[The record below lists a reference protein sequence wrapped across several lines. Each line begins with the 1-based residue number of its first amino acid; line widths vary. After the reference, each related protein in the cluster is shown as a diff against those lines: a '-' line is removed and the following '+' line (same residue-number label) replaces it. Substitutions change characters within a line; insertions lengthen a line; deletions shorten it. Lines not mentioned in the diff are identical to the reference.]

1 MRKLITIMLS
11 VLMSLTV
18 MVITNVEPVEAS
30 THIDEIYL
38 TVVEPEAG
46 EYANYDAKITSKPAS
61 DSVREETLVKWWV
74 NDSNDI
80 MGADELED
88 WMTFEAGK
96 YYHITYSKGW
106 LTYEDGDAVVDN
118 NTKIYIN
125 GQLDDGNMRFHVDS
139 TALKAVYLYVDEE
152 PKAGNPV
159 ATVADVYTFPGNLY
173 FENQA
178 IQWFENTVDD
188 LTAGSLIE
196 TDASTYGDGK
206 FYHPTPMWKTVVNGL
221 IMSMGNFYYI
231 DWETTEFYI
240 NGVKEDG
247 KHMRFYSG
255 KELTRIYGDNRYK
268 TSMAIAD
275 VMKQKW
281 QPGSEYEIGLS
292 EVIIASAEN
301 FADALAVSYAAFNS
315 GAEQPRPI
323 VVVNEKNQDLVEKY
337 IRDNFQTDAQVYII
351 GGTKAVPEKIEK
363 NLKKDYSVKRI
374 AGTNRYDT
382 NLKILETFGVSK
394 HDTILIATGTNFADS
409 LSASATGI
417 PMLLVGSSLNDDQ
430 KMFLQ
435 RVKDKWIYILGGT
448 GAVSETVEKQIKEI
462 IGGSPARISGA
473 NRYETSA
480 LIAREFFQ
488 GCSGVAIAFG
498 GNFPDGLCGGP
509 LAGRLNAPL
518 LLVGE
523 NESQYKY
530 ARKFVKDFHVDWG
543 YAFGG
548 GGVISNTLFK
558 KVLREQGVCPIHE
571 VKHE

>member
-18 MVITNVEPVEAS
+18 VVITSVEPVEAS
-30 THIDEIYL
+30 THIDEIHI
-38 TVVEPEAG
+38 TVKEPVAG
-46 EYANYDAKITSKPAS
+46 EEISYDCTITSKPAH
-61 DSVREETLVKWWV
+61 DSVRKSTLIGWLETPADD
-74 NDSNDI
+74 DSVQHATEMTDI
-80 MGADELED
+80 YY
-88 WMTFEAGK
+88 EAGK
-96 YYHITYSKGW
+96 HYHIKYGA
-106 LTYEDGDAVVDN
+106 LVYPDGEAVIDS
-118 NTKIYIN
+118 NTKIFIN
-125 GQLDDGNMRFHVDS
+125 EKQDDGTMRFFIGKTAVKYVFVEVD
-139 TALKAVYLYVDEE
+139 D
-152 PKAGNPV
+152 PKAGESVKNTAWVGTSPYCDSV
-159 ATVADVYTFPGNLY
+159 ANSTYYL
-173 FENQA
+173 
-178 IQWFENTVDD
+178 QWLVCNVDD
-188 LTAGSLIE
+188 LTSDSITE
-196 TDASTYGDGK
+196 NTNSTYEAEK
-206 FYHPTPMWKTVVNGL
+206 FYHPQV
-221 IMSMGNFYYI
+221 IGNILPTDSWYYENA
-231 DWETTEFYI
+231 ETKYII
-240 NGVKEDG
+240 NGVESDG
-247 KHMRFYSG
+247 KHMRFYTG

-275 VMKQKW
+275 VMKREW

-435 RVKDKWIYILGGT
+435 RNKDKWIYILGGT

-548 GGVISNTLFK
+548 SGVISNTLFK